1 MRFLKE
7 NVWTLATLFL
17 AIFLGMT
24 GSAWAQGTSPTGS
37 TIVQTATSKV
47 GSVFKSVKT
56 IIFVIAGFG
65 LVGLAWAAIFK
76 KGQQR
81 ELLLNMQPVLKK
93 HQAILKPHSA
103 VSKAKKHKIIGEE
116 EYAKIS
122 HKFSE
127 YSSS

>member
-37 TIVQTATSKV
+37 TIVQTATTKV

-76 KGQQR
+76 KVDFKWLAALATG
-81 ELLLNMQPVLKK
+81 L
-93 HQAILKPHSA
+93 AILA
-103 VSKAKKHKIIGEE
+103 AAGAIV
-116 EYAKIS
+116 EYATGSQETSGYLETTFGRI
-122 HKFSE
+122 
-127 YSSS
+127 

>member
-37 TIVQTATSKV
+37 TIVQTATTKV

-76 KGQQR
+76 KVDFKWLAALATG
-81 ELLLNMQPVLKK
+81 L
-93 HQAILKPHSA
+93 AILAAASA
-103 VSKAKKHKIIGEE
+103 IV
-116 EYAKIS
+116 EYATG
-122 HKFSE
+122 
-127 YSSS
+127 SSAATDKLGTSFGNL